1 MLLNLIDQVYN
12 NAGLLNDWA
21 YDQSHWHSGILG
33 CDLAPHLCVYTVV
46 TIGSMINFRQR
57 NDAQV

>member
-33 CDLAPHLCVYTVV
+33 CDLAPHLCVY
-46 TIGSMINFRQR
+46 SNNRF
-57 NDAQV
+57 ND